1 MLCRITYLRDGK
13 PLGQTFWAASIADAQ
28 SYARRFEDQEPECVL
43 LTLKRVPSRWPRTSR
58 PSVGGLAGAA
68 TAKVSVIPD
77 DSWEMAWAVAEPPRF
92 RKRLAAPEALAQLK
106 LHFERSSR

>member
-28 SYARRFEDQEPECVL
+28 SYAHRFEDQEPECVL

-58 PSVGGLAGAA
+58 PANAGGLEGAA
-68 TAKVSVIPD
+68 TASVTPN
-77 DSWEMAWAVAEPPRF
+77 DSWEMAWPAAEPPRF
-92 RKRLAAPEALAQLK
+92 RKRRVAPEALAQLK
-106 LHFERSSR
+106 LHFERGGK